1 MLEPELVAI
10 RRALHE
16 QPELAFAE
24 HRTAALVVDRLRTL
38 GLEPQTGVGGTGVIA
53 DIEGARSGPT
63 LLLRA
68 DMDALPLEETPG
80 RSYGS
85 RVPGRMHACG
95 HDAHTSALLGAGS
108 LLAPHAR
115 SLAGRVRLLFQPA
128 EEVGAGALAVI
139 ADGALD
145 GVDEAI
151 GAHVFSPM
159 PFGVV
164 GTRAGEFLVGAEFF
178 ELTVEG
184 GGGHSGIAN
193 EARNTVFAAAQLVSA
208 LQLAGRERAPT
219 ETLVLTI
226 ASIEGGTAANVIA
239 SKVTLRGTLRWLD
252 PTVRDRA
259 LARME
264 QIATG
269 VCAALRV
276 NHDLRVPAT
285 LPVLRCK
292 KEPTALLAD
301 AATSAGATVI
311 DPGIVTVSEDFA
323 HVAERV
329 PAGFIAVGAG
339 GEGCGAHHAPDFD
352 IDERAIGLTAEILAR
367 AALARLSRDG

>member
-1 MLEPELVAI
+1 VFEQLVRDRAALEPELVAT

-24 HRTAALVVDRLRTL
+24 HRTAELVADRLGTL

-53 DIEGARSGPT
+53 DIDGARSGPT

-95 HDAHTSALLGAGS
+95 HDAHTSALLGAAS
-108 LLAPHAR
+108 LLAPYAR

-151 GAHVFSPM
+151 GAHVFSPI

-164 GTRAGEFLVGAEFF
+164 GTRAGEFLVGADFF
-178 ELTVEG
+178 ELAVE
-184 GGGHSGIAN
+184 
-193 EARNTVFAAAQLVSA
+193 AAA
-208 LQLAGRERAPT
+208 
-219 ETLVLTI
+219 
-226 ASIEGGTAANVIA
+226 
-239 SKVTLRGTLRWLD
+239 VT
-252 PTVRDRA
+252 
-259 LARME
+259 
-264 QIATG
+264 
-269 VCAALRV
+269 
-276 NHDLRVPAT
+276 PA
-285 LPVLRCK
+285 
-292 KEPTALLAD
+292 
-301 AATSAGATVI
+301 
-311 DPGIVTVSEDFA
+311 
-323 HVAERV
+323 
-329 PAGFIAVGAG
+329 
-339 GEGCGAHHAPDFD
+339 
-352 IDERAIGLTAEILAR
+352 
-367 AALARLSRDG
+367 